1 MTVEMLVVYGVIVL
15 ALVLFVSDRYPIE
28 QVALG
33 VPVVLM
39 AARVIDPEQ
48 AVAGLASPAT
58 VTVGAMLVL
67 GLGLTKTG
75 AVDALVRWAR
85 TAPRDGPALR
95 LFGLCALTAAVSPF
109 LNNTAVVV
117 VFLPVFLEVARH
129 VGEPPSRFL
138 IPLSYSAILGGTV
151 TLIGTSTNLVVD
163 GLARSRGYGELGIF
177 SLAPLGV
184 VYLGVGMLYL
194 FTAGRRL
201 LPSREGPL
209 DLSGKYD
216 VRSFLTELEVEPG
229 SPVVGHT
236 LEALRWGELYGVSVV
251 GIQRGPRTIAAPE
264 ARRTARAGDI
274 LLVQGDTARLLRL
287 AREQHLATPSARRLP
302 EDAGTGRDVRLVELL
317 VAPGSP
323 LAGSTLRETRF
334 QQRYG
339 AVVVAIQHHGVM
351 LHERL
356 PDRTFEAGDILLVH
370 GPAGAL
376 DALAD
381 ERGFVPL
388 GEVERQRGPR
398 PRAIVAVLIMVGVV
412 GAAASGL
419 VTILPAA
426 LAGVVLMLFT
436 GCVRIREVYEELDWS
451 VVFLLAGL
459 IPLGIAMDASGAAE
473 DLASRLAALLSG
485 SGPVVAVALVYVT
498 VSILTEVMSNTAAAV
513 VLTPVALRTAAD
525 LGMNPYALLVAVMFG
540 ASASFMTPVG
550 YQTNTLVL
558 GPGGYRFSDF
568 LRVGAPLNLILLVT
582 ASLLIPVFWPS

>member
-1 MTVEMLVVYGVIVL
+1 MTLEILVVYGVIVL
-15 ALVLFVSDRYPIE
+15 ALVLFVAERYPME

-33 VPVVLM
+33 VPVVLL
-39 AARVIDPEQ
+39 AAGVIGAEE
-48 AVAGLASPAT
+48 AVAGLSSPAT

-75 AVDALVRWAR
+75 AVEAVGRWAR
-85 TAPRDGPALR
+85 AAPPGEPGVR
-95 LFGLCALTAAVSPF
+95 LFALCALAAAVSPF

-129 VGEPPSRFL
+129 VGEAPSRFL

-151 TLIGTSTNLVVD
+151 TLVGTSTNLVVD
-163 GLARSRGYGELGIF
+163 GLARSRGYAGLGIF
-177 SLAPLGV
+177 SIAPLGL
-184 VYLGVGMLYL
+184 VYLGVGFLYL
-194 FTAGRRL
+194 FTVGRRL
-201 LPSREGPL
+201 LPTREGPL

-216 VRSFLTELEVEPG
+216 VRKFLAELQVEPG

-236 LEALRWGELYGVSVV
+236 LEELGWGELYGVSVV
-251 GIQRGPRTIAAPE
+251 GIQRGPREIPAPE

-274 LLVQGDTARLLRL
+274 FLVQGDTDRLLRL
-287 AREQHLATPSARRLP
+287 AREQRLSTPSARMP
-302 EDAGTGRDVRLVELL
+302 EEEPGRRDVRLVELL

-339 AVVVAIQHHGVM
+339 AVVVAIQHHGIT

-356 PDRTFEAGDILLVH
+356 PDRTFEPGDILLVH

-381 ERGFVPL
+381 ESGFVPL
-388 GEVERQRGPR
+388 GEVERHRETR
-398 PRAIVAVLIMVGVV
+398 PRALVAILILAGVV
-412 GAAASGL
+412 AAAATGL
-419 VTILPAA
+419 TTILSAA
-426 LAGVVLMLFT
+426 LAGSVLMLFT
-436 GCVRIREVYEELDWS
+436 GCVRIREVYDELDWR

-459 IPLGIAMDASGAAE
+459 VPLGIAMDTSGAA
-473 DLASRLAALLSG
+473 DQVAGGLAGLLAS
-485 SGPVVAVALVYVT
+485 SGPVVAVAVVYVV
-498 VSILTEVMSNTAAAV
+498 VSLLTEVMSNTAAAI
-513 VLTPVALRTAAD
+513 VLTPVALRTA
-525 LGMNPYALLVAVMFG
+525 LELNMNPYALLVAVMFG

-558 GPGGYRFSDF
+558 GPGGYRFSDY
-568 LRVGAPLNLILLVT
+568 LRVGAPLNLLLLVT